1 MTLSDCSLCGRRELR
16 GARSI
21 HTFETARGPVLAL
34 TCRGCGAE
42 LSAASSLVLRRP
54 AIDDVA

>member
-1 MTLSDCSLCGRRELR
+1 MHLSHCAVCGRRELR

-21 HTFETARGPVLAL
+21 HSLATPRGDVLAT

-42 LSAASSLVLRRP
+42 LSVASNQVLRRP
-54 AIDDVA
+54 AVDIVA